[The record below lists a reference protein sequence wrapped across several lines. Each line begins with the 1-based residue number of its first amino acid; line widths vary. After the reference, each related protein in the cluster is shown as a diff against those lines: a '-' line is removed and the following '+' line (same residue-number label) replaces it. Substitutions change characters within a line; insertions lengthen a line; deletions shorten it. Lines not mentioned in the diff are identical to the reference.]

1 VPVAPDIRCAL
12 VGLSAIA
19 AAPLEPTLTGG
30 RWALPYS
37 HASALARIPGAQV
50 VAVCDTDP
58 DRLAAFVR
66 TWGETWPGL
75 RAYRDAGEMLAVGG
89 IDALGVC
96 TPDHR
101 HADVVIAAAAAGV
114 RAILCEKPLAISLA
128 DADRMIAAVEA
139 SGMIFAVE
147 HTRRWDPF
155 YARVKELIEAG
166 RIGSVRSVVA
176 TIHGERAML
185 FRNGTHAL
193 DLMCWY
199 AGAAPVRVFAR
210 LDPPDFDAGGYH
222 GDGGHDAALEPGA
235 SAYVEFANGVR
246 GHFNGIKGRV
256 GFNEWDVLGDA
267 GRIRIGP
274 GLAEL
279 WTLDEATGE
288 LVLRPFPATM
298 LMTGGIQAAWE
309 ELFAALDGGGD
320 VRSTALDGW
329 QVVALIE
336 AIYASHRAGGLV
348 EVPEPPGS
356 VGESLVRGALARTGG
371 MR

>member
-1 VPVAPDIRCAL
+1 MAPEIRCAL

-19 AAPLEPTLTGG
+19 AAPLAPSLTGG

-37 HASALARIPGAQV
+37 HASALARIPGARL
-50 VAVCDTDP
+50 VAACDLDP
-58 DRLAAFVR
+58 ARLEAFVQ
-66 TWGETWPGL
+66 TWGATWPGL
-75 RAYRDAGEMLAVGG
+75 RTYRDAGEMLASGG

-96 TPDHR
+96 TPDDR
-101 HADVVIAAAAAGV
+101 HAEIVVAAAERGV
-114 RAILCEKPLAISLA
+114 RAILCEKPLATSLA
-128 DADRMIAAVEA
+128 DADRMVAAVEA
-139 SGMIFAVE
+139 HSVVFAVD

-155 YARVKELIEAG
+155 YARAKELIDAG
-166 RIGSVRSVVA
+166 RIGRVRSVNAV
-176 TIHGERAML
+176 IHGERAML
-185 FRNGTHAL
+185 YRNGTHAL
-193 DLMCWY
+193 DLLCWY

-210 LDPPDFDAGGYH
+210 LDPPDFAASGYR
-222 GDGGHDAALEPGA
+222 GDGGHDPASEPGA

-256 GFNEWDVLGDA
+256 GFTEWDVLGDA

-279 WTLDEATGE
+279 WTLDEQTGD

-309 ELFAALDGGGD
+309 ELFAALVGGGA
-320 VRSTALDGW
+320 VRSTVHDGR

-336 AIYASHRAGGLV
+336 AILASHRAGGLAD
-348 EVPEPPGS
+348 VPGAPGPPGANAAPKAPS
-356 VGESLVRGALARTGG
+356 QMGETG
-371 MR
+371 